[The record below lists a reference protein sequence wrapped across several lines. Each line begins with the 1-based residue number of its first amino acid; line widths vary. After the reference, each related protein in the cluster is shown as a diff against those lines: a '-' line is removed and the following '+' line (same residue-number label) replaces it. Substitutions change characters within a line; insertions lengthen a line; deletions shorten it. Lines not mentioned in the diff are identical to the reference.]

1 MTYGIEVKQ
10 SVIKTLKRV
19 PREDQ
24 TKIIKAIK
32 RLAHDP
38 RPPHCLKLVDSPY
51 YRIRRGDYRIIYDI
65 QDDKLTIII
74 LKIGHR
80 KDVYER
86 L

>member
-1 MTYGIEVKQ
+1 MTYSIEVKQ
-10 SVIKTLKRV
+10 SVLKTLKRI

-24 TKIIKAIK
+24 SKITKVIKS
-32 RLAHDP
+32 LAHDP
-38 RPPHCLKLVDSPY
+38 RPHNCLKLADSSY
-51 YRIRRGDYRIIYDI
+51 YRIRCGDYRIIYDI
-65 QDDKLTIII
+65 RDDKLIIII